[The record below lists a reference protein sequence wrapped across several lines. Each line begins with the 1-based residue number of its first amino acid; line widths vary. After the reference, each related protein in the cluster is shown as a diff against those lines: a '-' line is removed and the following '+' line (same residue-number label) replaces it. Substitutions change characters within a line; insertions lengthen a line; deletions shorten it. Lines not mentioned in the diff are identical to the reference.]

1 MGVEEV
7 LRLFAQENGIPE
19 ENVDDFISKLT
30 KADTLK
36 ELCNVPESLL
46 NHYEHIGELE
56 GDIYEFIKEEDY
68 SLYERI
74 EVKPLSEYLLDK
86 IGTILYRNKESLDIG
101 LTTQEI
107 ETGNYWLIEDY
118 ISGVDMALIKE
129 DKEEYQ
135 QLVNARKQQIE
146 EKFGSV
152 VYDW

>member
-1 MGVEEV
+1 MEV
-7 LRLFAQENGIPE
+7 KDILKLYSKENGIPE

-36 ELCNVPESLL
+36 ELGNVPESLL

-56 GDIYEFIKEEDY
+56 GGLYEFIKEGDY

-86 IGTILYRNKESLDIG
+86 IGTILYRNKESL

-118 ISGVDMALIKE
+118 ISGVDIALIKE

-135 QLVNARKQQIE
+135 QLVNARKQLIE
-146 EKFGSV
+146 KKFGSV